1 MSDLTQYDNI
11 ISKLDET
18 YSSGRA
24 NGNLLFFGSSVTT
37 HSDGGV
43 DFEIR
48 LCPSLSHKPQ
58 VSKPVV
64 SNPDGPFSPPYVP
77 GLYVDRLKEE
87 EEEYVVL
94 MNKYCVVP
102 NHFLLVTKEFKR
114 QTAPLTPPDLAAAY
128 NLMSAG
134 RRQGKNFFMFYNCG
148 PLSGSS
154 QPHKHLQFMPIP
166 EEGAPPIEK
175 LAQRQRLEV
184 DGKAFIIP
192 SLPYAH
198 HVFRLPA
205 YRSRPLEEILDILTQ
220 AFISLLDLTFQ
231 LLRRLPTLPEG
242 PPAYNVLLTF
252 DHLHVIPRGRAEHT
266 LSQGGLD
273 VPVNALGFA
282 GMLITKS
289 EEEQGLLIEE
299 SPLAILGGVGLPVA
313 EGESCSTVE
322 SSILDD

>member
-37 HSDGGV
+37 HSDGGL

-184 DGKAFIIP
+184 DGMGDANESKLLSPDVHDWNFG
-192 SLPYAH
+192 
-198 HVFRLPA
+198 
-205 YRSRPLEEILDILTQ
+205 Q
-220 AFISLLDLTFQ
+220 AKLSSFPVSPMRTM
-231 LLRRLPTLPEG
+231 
-242 PPAYNVLLTF
+242 YF
-252 DHLHVIPRGRAEHT
+252 DSQHIGR
-266 LSQGGLD
+266 D
-273 VPVNALGFA
+273 R
-282 GMLITKS
+282 
-289 EEEQGLLIEE
+289 
-299 SPLAILGGVGLPVA
+299 
-313 EGESCSTVE
+313 
-322 SSILDD
+322 